1 MTHERL
7 ALGRFGE
14 DAAGHWYEE
23 RGFVVAARNY
33 RSKTGEI
40 DLICA
45 RGSTVVFVEVKTRT
59 TSRFGGGVAAV
70 NHRKQGKIR
79 GVALSWL
86 ASSGTGFDEIRFDVV
101 EVDGAGNVVVWEAAF

>member
-14 DAAGHWYEE
+14 DAATDWYEVQ
-23 RGFVVAARNY
+23 GFVVAARNY

-45 RGSTVVFVEVKTRT
+45 KDSTVVFVEVKTRT
-59 TSRFGGGVAAV
+59 TNRFGGGIAAV
-70 NHRKQGKIR
+70 NHRKQAKIR
-79 GVALSWL
+79 GVALAWL
-86 ASSGTGFDEIRFDVV
+86 ANCGHGFDEIRFDVA
-101 EVDGAGNVVVWEAAF
+101 EVDGEGAVRIWEAAF

>member
-14 DAAGHWYEE
+14 DAATDWYEE
-23 RGFVVAARNY
+23 RGFAVAARNY

-45 RGSTVVFVEVKTRT
+45 KGSTVVFVEVKTRT
-59 TSRFGGGVAAV
+59 TNRFGGGIAAV
-70 NHRKQGKIR
+70 NHRKQAKIR
-79 GVALSWL
+79 GVALAWL
-86 ASSGTGFDEIRFDVV
+86 ANCGRGFDEIRFDVA
-101 EVDGAGNVVVWEAAF
+101 EVDGEGAVRIWEAAF